1 MDAYKDRARKLV
13 RAGENRKLNTENK
26 EKYNELMHDIMS
38 RKEFLYMYFASLIS
52 ESCSREECV
61 EKLTQLEMMKDYLL
75 QNGNIEDDW
84 LRRIDSAKA
93 IILRDLDVF

>member
-1 MDAYKDRARKLV
+1 MDM
-13 RAGENRKLNTENK
+13 ENK

-38 RKEFLYMYFASLIS
+38 RKEVFYMYFASLIS
-52 ESCSREECV
+52 ESGSREECV
-61 EKLTQLEMMKDYLL
+61 EKLTHLELMREYLL
-75 QNGNIEDDW
+75 QNSDIEDDW